1 MSNAADA
8 AAGGAATPPHMVAPQ
23 VADVGQRSARG
34 QQDSVDSPVHRSS
47 ASGGRRRGGST
58 AGEEPPLA
66 PPVEESE
73 EFLAEL
79 EQYLDTIKWCAST
92 VTRDSLQDVKNEKN
106 PAPVVKDVLEAVSIL
121 LGTPETKW
129 DRLKKLISSRDFPD
143 KVHKLN
149 PQQNVTKEQF
159 RRLRERLR
167 NQDFDEELIKTV
179 CVPVVPLAMW
189 CRAIGVYLSKTR
201 FRGGPEIRPVAA
213 AGANPLPQPRQM
225 PVTTPGESYM
235 VFDPDL
241 STLNAEQ
248 LRCVQELTISRPAVG
263 KVSFH
268 GETDCTDLDFE
279 RLVRLEIGEVLVYPE
294 PGMKPAPGV
303 GLNKAATVTMYQCWP
318 PKDPKL
324 QDARGQE
331 KYKMQIRQMTED
343 KNATF
348 IDYDCT
354 TGVWKFSVDHF

>member
-1 MSNAADA
+1 
-8 AAGGAATPPHMVAPQ
+8 
-23 VADVGQRSARG
+23 
-34 QQDSVDSPVHRSS
+34 VDSPAHRSS
-47 ASGGRRRGGST
+47 ASGSVAPWQCRGGGCT
-58 AGEEPPLA
+58 ADDEPPLA
-66 PPVEESE
+66 PPREESE
-73 EFLAEL
+73 EVLAEL
-79 EQYLDTIKWCAST
+79 EQCLDTIKWCAST
-92 VTRDSLQDVKNEKN
+92 VTRDSLQDVKNDKN
-106 PAPVVKDVLEAVSIL
+106 PVPVVKDVLEAVSIL

-129 DRLKKLISSRDFPD
+129 DRLKKLISSRDFPG

-149 PQQNVTKEQF
+149 PLQNVTKEQF

-225 PVTTPGESYM
+225 PVTAPGESYM

-241 STLNAEQ
+241 STLDAEQ

-263 KVSFH
+263 KISFH
-268 GETDCTDLDFE
+268 GETDCTDIDFE
-279 RLVRLEIGEVLVYPE
+279 RLVRLEIGEVNVYPE
-294 PGMKPAPGV
+294 PGMKPPSGF

-318 PKDPKL
+318 PRDAKL
-324 QDARGQE
+324 QNAKGQE

-343 KNATF
+343 KKATF

>member
-167 NQDFDEELIKTV
+167 NQDFDEELIKTI

-213 AGANPLPQPRQM
+213 AGAGTPRRQQHPPRQ
-225 PVTTPGESYM
+225 PQS
-235 VFDPDL
+235 DPPSSSSPCMIFEPDIEKL
-241 STLNAEQ
+241 DPAE
-248 LRCVQELTISRPAVG
+248 
-263 KVSFH
+263 
-268 GETDCTDLDFE
+268 
-279 RLVRLEIGEVLVYPE
+279 
-294 PGMKPAPGV
+294 
-303 GLNKAATVTMYQCWP
+303 
-318 PKDPKL
+318 
-324 QDARGQE
+324 
-331 KYKMQIRQMTED
+331 
-343 KNATF
+343 
-348 IDYDCT
+348 
-354 TGVWKFSVDHF
+354 